1 MMCDTVT
8 MQPQASAR
16 PASASVEPPGEETLS
31 PADDRHALTVKPDC
45 PLCAAPNS
53 ARMDGSCHGCRARD
67 IAQSQAAW
75 RALRGITD
83 VEIRDAILATY
94 GRDGY
99 KAGREAVWGWIKRLG
114 LDGGA
119 PDAQR
124 GAR

>member
-8 MQPQASAR
+8 MQ
-16 PASASVEPPGEETLS
+16 S
-31 PADDRHALTVKPDC
+31 PAAAAAPGTTHKPDC
-45 PLCAAPNS
+45 PHCASGAATGLS
-53 ARMDGSCHGCRARD
+53 DAGCHGCQVREIAR
-67 IAQSQAAW
+67 SPAAW
-75 RALRGITD
+75 RSLHGVTD